1 MSKVLIINGSPR
13 LNGNTAIAVR
23 EMEKVFH
30 ENDVEVTTVQIGNKV
45 DLCQYFGHKKLNFS
59 PSITYA
65 ERIIS

>member
-30 ENDVEVTTVQIGNKV
+30 ENGVEVTTVQIQCHLV
-45 DLCQYFGHKKLNFS
+45 KL
-59 PSITYA
+59 ITN
-65 ERIIS
+65 

>member
-30 ENDVEVTTVQIGNKV
+30 ENGVEVTTIQIGNKDIKRLHCMRTMCRAWEV
-45 DLCQYFGHKKLNFS
+45 CFRRYC
-59 PSITYA
+59 
-65 ERIIS
+65 E

>member
-30 ENDVEVTTVQIGNKV
+30 ENAVPVLAGCDRHIADCEEFV
-45 DLCQYFGHKKLNFS
+45 
-59 PSITYA
+59 
-65 ERIIS
+65 